1 MKKIG
6 VIGIGYVGLSNAI
19 VLAQS
24 NKVIA
29 FDINKKKVDL
39 INDKKATFADDD
51 VQSFLLNKELSLIA
65 TSSKEEAILDADFV
79 VISTP
84 TNYDSKTNIFN
95 TASVEETINDVVE
108 INPDAWIVIKS
119 TVGIGFT
126 KQIVEKTGF
135 KHVLFSP
142 EFLREGK
149 ALNDNLNPSRIIVG
163 VPQKTDEYIKKANEF
178 ANLLKDGANKKDID
192 VLIIG
197 STEAEA
203 VKLFSNT
210 YLALRVSY
218 FNELDTFART
228 KHLDTKDII
237 KGVSLDPRIG
247 DYYNNP
253 SFGYGGYCLPK
264 DTKELKS
271 NYEDIPQN
279 LISACIDSNNT
290 RKEFIVNEILN
301 LVNKNDTVG
310 IYRLTM
316 KTNGDDIRESSVID
330 VALSLKEKG
339 INIIVFE
346 PLVKENILFGL
357 KIENDFDMFVNKS
370 KLIVANR
377 IDSKLKKVDN
387 FIYSCDLFNR
397 D

>member
-1 MKKIG
+1 MI
-6 VIGIGYVGLSNAI
+6 
-19 VLAQS
+19 
-24 NKVIA
+24 
-29 FDINKKKVDL
+29 
-39 INDKKATFADDD
+39 KKATFADDD
-51 VQSFLLNKELSLIA
+51 IQSFLLNKKLSLIA

-135 KHVLFSP
+135 KRILFSP

-178 ANLLKDGANKKDID
+178 ANLLKEGANKKDID

-290 RKEFIVNEILN
+290 RKEFIVNEILK
-301 LVNKNDTVG
+301 LINKNDTVG

-346 PLVKENILFGL
+346 PLVKENTLFGL
-357 KIENDFDMFVNKS
+357 KIENDFDMFINES

-377 IDSKLKKVDN
+377 IDFKLKKVDN